1 MLLII
6 DYQVSRMRARSHITC
21 LLLLAIGP
29 TLVVPVEKWH
39 HHEHGAQERE
49 ACELCIAAAG
59 AVPNIQP
66 APSLPPLNLLQ
77 MDEDRARI
85 DEDELVRLGESI
97 RSRCAEFGVEGTI
110 EGISPGPVRPTQAA

>member
-1 MLLII
+1 LLLII

-66 APSLPPLNLLQ
+66 APSLPPPDFVLFNAVWPEFSAGVLVPALVL
-77 MDEDRARI
+77 AR
-85 DEDELVRLGESI
+85 
-97 RSRCAEFGVEGTI
+97 
-110 EGISPGPVRPTQAA
+110 GPP